1 MTQVTLDERGAL
13 KSLLVEGSLAPVQE
27 GGRAP
32 TLAAWGPWSSLSISV
47 LRAQPPWTAGGRRA
61 FIPGRAPVLR
71 APYSAF
77 EFGPPA

>member
-1 MTQVTLDERGAL
+1 MTWVTLDERGAL
-13 KSLLVEGSLAPVQE
+13 KSLLAAGSLAPVKE

-47 LRAQPPWTAGGRRA
+47 LGAPPPWTAGGRWA
-61 FIPGRAPVLR
+61 FTPGRAPVLR
-71 APYSAF
+71 APDSAC